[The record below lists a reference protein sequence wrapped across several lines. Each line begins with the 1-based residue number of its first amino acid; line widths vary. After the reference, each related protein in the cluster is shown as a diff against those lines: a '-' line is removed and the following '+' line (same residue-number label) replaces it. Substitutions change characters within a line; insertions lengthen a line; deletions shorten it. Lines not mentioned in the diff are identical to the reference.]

1 LRLPTS
7 WSTHVAMDLGAII
20 LVGGASSRM
29 GRDKADL
36 SWNGRGAVERLAGV
50 AAALGAGL
58 VITAGR
64 GGFGLA
70 HADDPA
76 PGGGP
81 VSGIAAGLA
90 ALRAAGAARA
100 LALAVDAPTL
110 LAADLAPLIDA
121 PSPGAAY
128 DGLNLPL
135 VMDLAAA
142 PASAGAGWAVGRLV
156 AEAGLARL
164 QPPAGAVERL
174 RGANTPEER
183 ERLLAALVAV
193 ESAQDRGAG

>member
-1 LRLPTS
+1 
-7 WSTHVAMDLGAII
+7 MDIGAII

-36 SWNGRGAVERLAGV
+36 SWHGRGAVERLAGV
-50 AAALGAGL
+50 AASLGAGL

-64 GGFGLA
+64 GGFGLP

-90 ALRAAGAARA
+90 TLQAAGAVRA
-100 LALAVDAPTL
+100 LVLAVDAPTL
-110 LAADLAPLIDA
+110 LAADLAPLIGA

-142 PASAGAGWAVGRLV
+142 PAGAGAGWAVGRLV
-156 AEAGLARL
+156 AEAGLKRL
-164 QPPAGAVERL
+164 EPPVDAIERL

-183 ERLLAALVAV
+183 ERLLASLVAA
-193 ESAQDRGAG
+193 ESAEDHGAG